1 MQNLL
6 SGIAQMSRFHVLFVC
21 VHYISVRQIVCENS
35 LVLETER
42 PCTITFLDF
51 KDLFV
56 GKEQASRL

>member
-51 KDLFV
+51 KDV
-56 GKEQASRL
+56 